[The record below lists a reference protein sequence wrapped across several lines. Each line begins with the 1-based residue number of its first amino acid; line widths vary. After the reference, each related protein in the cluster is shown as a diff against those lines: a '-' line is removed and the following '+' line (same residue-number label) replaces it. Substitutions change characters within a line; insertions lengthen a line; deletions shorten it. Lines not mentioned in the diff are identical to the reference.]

1 MRTKYIYPLFVILL
15 LSGFKISS
23 LSQTIQS
30 DIQSLSKG
38 ADVILT
44 GKVTKQNSSW
54 NKDKTRIYTDVSVEV
69 DEYLK
74 GNSSNKTIVVTT
86 PGGEVGEVGEIYSHM
101 PKFKNEEEVLLF
113 VKKDK
118 IAMNYI
124 VVNGEEGKIALYT
137 DKKTGEKV
145 TTSNKK
151 VSTLKNEIKNHIEW
165 QAYVGQYTI

>member
-1 MRTKYIYPLFVILL
+1 MRTKYTYPLFVLLL
-15 LSGFKISS
+15 LSGFKSTS

-54 NKDKTRIYTDVSVEV
+54 NKDKSRIYTDVTLEVE
-69 DEYLK
+69 EYLK
-74 GNSSNKTIVVTT
+74 GNNGNKTLVVTT
-86 PGGEVGEVGEIYSHM
+86 PGGEVGEVGELYTHM
-101 PKFKNEEEVLLF
+101 PRFSKDEEVLLF
-113 VKKDK
+113 VKKDTK
-118 IAMNYI
+118 DMSYK

-145 TTSNKK
+145 TSSNRKI
-151 VSTLKNEIKNHIEW
+151 STLKKEIKD
-165 QAYVGQYTI
+165 YVEQKWCA

>member
-1 MRTKYIYPLFVILL
+1 MSTKYIYPLFLILFL
-15 LSGFKISS
+15 NGFKSTS

-86 PGGEVGEVGEIYSHM
+86 PGGEVGEVGELYTHM
-101 PKFKNEEEVLLF
+101 PRFSKDEEVLLF
-113 VKKDK
+113 VKKDTK
-118 IAMNYI
+118 DMSYK
-124 VVNGEEGKIALYT
+124 VLNGEDGKMTLYT

-145 TTSNKK
+145 TSSNKNISK
-151 VSTLKNEIKNHIEW
+151 LKNEIKN
-165 QAYVGQYTI
+165 YVEQQ

>member
-1 MRTKYIYPLFVILL
+1 MKAKHVFFLLVLL
-15 LSGFKISS
+15 LISGYKSTS

-30 DIQSLSKG
+30 DIQSLTKG
-38 ADVILT
+38 AEVILT

-118 IAMNYI
+118 ENMSYK

-145 TTSNKK
+145 TSSNKK
-151 VSTLKNEIKNHIEW
+151 VSMLKNEIKNYIE
-165 QAYVGQYTI
+165 

>member
-1 MRTKYIYPLFVILL
+1 MRTKYIYPFFVLLL
-15 LSGFKISS
+15 LSGFKSTS

-54 NKDKTRIYTDVSVEV
+54 NKDKTRIYTDVTLEVE
-69 DEYLK
+69 EYLK
-74 GNSSNKTIVVTT
+74 GNNGNKTLVVST

-101 PKFKNEEEVLLF
+101 PKFNNEEEVLLF

-118 IAMNYI
+118 KELSYK

-137 DKKTGEKV
+137 DKNTGEKV
-145 TTSNKK
+145 TSSNRKI
-151 VSTLKNEIKNHIEW
+151 STLKKEIKD
-165 QAYVGQYTI
+165 YVEQK

>member
-15 LSGFKISS
+15 FCGFKSTS

-30 DIQSLSKG
+30 DIQSLSKE

-74 GNSSNKTIVVTT
+74 GNSSNKTLVVTT
-86 PGGEVGEVGEIYSHM
+86 PGGEVGEVGELYTHM
-101 PKFKNEEEVLLF
+101 PRFSKDEEVLLF
-113 VKKDK
+113 VKKDTK
-118 IAMNYI
+118 DMNYK
-124 VVNGEEGKIALYT
+124 VLNGEDGKMTLYT

-145 TTSNKK
+145 TSSNKK
-151 VSTLKNEIKNHIEW
+151 VSTLKNEIKNHIDW
-165 QAYVGQYTI
+165 

>member
-1 MRTKYIYPLFVILL
+1 MRTKYAYPLFVLLL
-15 LSGFKISS
+15 LSGFKSTS

-44 GKVTKQNSSW
+44 GKVTKQNSLW
-54 NKDKTRIYTDVSVEV
+54 NKDKTRIYTDVTVEV
-69 DEYLK
+69 EEYLK
-74 GNSSNKTIVVTT
+74 GNNGNETLVVTT

-113 VKKDK
+113 VKKDTK
-118 IAMNYI
+118 DMNYK
-124 VVNGEEGKIALYT
+124 VLNGEDGKMTLYT

-145 TTSNKK
+145 TSSNRKISK
-151 VSTLKNEIKNHIEW
+151 LKNEIKK
-165 QAYVGQYTI
+165 YVEQQWCV

>member
-1 MRTKYIYPLFVILL
+1 MKAKHVFFLLVLL
-15 LSGFKISS
+15 LISSYKSTS

-30 DIQSLSKG
+30 DIQSLTKG
-38 ADVILT
+38 AEMILT
-44 GKVTKQNSSW
+44 GKVTRQNSSW
-54 NKDKTRIYTDVSVEV
+54 NKDKTRIYTDVTVEV

-74 GNSSNKTIVVTT
+74 GTSSNKTIVVTT

-118 IAMNYI
+118 ENMSYK

-145 TTSNKK
+145 TSSNKK
-151 VSTLKNEIKNHIEW
+151 VSMLKNEIKNYIE
-165 QAYVGQYTI
+165 